1 MAMIP
6 ASTVAQSIVTA
17 LAVPADG
24 QAAALASWTLII
36 AQLQLMIVA
45 GTVTVTGTATG
56 AMGGGP
62 GVPVVGT
69 GTIA

>member
-6 ASTVAQSIVTA
+6 AVTVAQSIVA
-17 LAVPADG
+17 SLGVPPAG
-24 QAAALASWTLII
+24 QAAAVAAWTS
-36 AQLQLMIVA
+36 IVA
-45 GTVTVTGTATG
+45 QIQTMVVSGTVTVTGTATG
-56 AMGGGP
+56 AMGGGA